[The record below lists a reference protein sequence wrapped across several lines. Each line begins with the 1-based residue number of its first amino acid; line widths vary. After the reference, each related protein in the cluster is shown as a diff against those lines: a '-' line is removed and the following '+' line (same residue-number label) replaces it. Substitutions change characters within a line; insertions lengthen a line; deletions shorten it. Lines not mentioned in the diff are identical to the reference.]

1 MRALY
6 TITIFLGSALL
17 FLVEPMVAKMI
28 LPVFGGSAAVWNA
41 SVVFFQLLLLGGYAY
56 AHASTKRLG
65 TKAQPIL
72 HLAIVALALLALPF
86 SLKSGYFLSPTSLPA
101 FQVIGLL
108 LIMVGL
114 PFFALSAQAPLI
126 QKWFA
131 KTPDPAARDPYFLYS
146 ASNVGSVLALLAYP
160 TLIEPWLSIRFQ
172 ARLWTYGY
180 IALAMLTAA
189 SSVVMIAKGRHDAP
203 DAVDSVANDPRPTNP
218 QRMRWLLLAAVPAS
232 LMLGVTNYLT
242 TNIAPV
248 PLLWIIPLAVY
259 LISFILAFSSRIHP
273 NPRLLARISTILV
286 LPLALVL
293 VLELWTPMIP
303 LAMMHLTVLF
313 MLSWTCHLFLARS
326 RPAASHLTEFYLWV
340 AAGGVLGG
348 AFNAFLAPVAF
359 DGLIEYPIALA
370 VAIALFQRHAMKDPK
385 MLGRDVAVGVM
396 AGAPVYGLTLAGPLL
411 LNLVDVKWGENSAS
425 AVTMGLA
432 AVMIVCCFFAIDRPV
447 RYGLILGSVMILG
460 PGINRLANTVLY
472 QTRDFFGVKRVQA
485 SGPFHILMHGS
496 TDHGEQ
502 NTTPGHRREPLT
514 YFNYNSPIGRFFNEF
529 SGSKAKRSVA
539 VVGLGTG
546 TLAAYGQAGQDW
558 TFYEID
564 PDVIRIASDPRLFT
578 YLSDCP
584 AKLHIVQGDARLE
597 LAKASPASY
606 DLIVL
611 DAFNS
616 DSIPVHLVTREA
628 IEMYKSK
635 LRPGGV
641 LAFHTSNRYLDLPPV
656 IARAGNSLD
665 MHSIY
670 LSMDIVSPE
679 EEKKGWSVSRW
690 MLMARN
696 ESDFGALGKDIIWQ
710 HMDHPKPGSI
720 WTDDFSNV
728 LTAFAINNQP

>member
-1 MRALY
+1 
-6 TITIFLGSALL
+6 
-17 FLVEPMVAKMI
+17 MVAKMI

-41 SVVFFQLLLLGGYAY
+41 SVVFFQLLLLLGYAY
-56 AHASTKRLG
+56 AHISTKRLG
-65 TKAQPIL
+65 AKTQPIL
-72 HLAIVALALLALPF
+72 HLAVVALALLALPF
-86 SLKSGYFLSPTSLPA
+86 SLKSGYFLSPGSQPA

-108 LIMVGL
+108 LVMVGL

-131 KTPDPAARDPYFLYS
+131 KTPDPSARDPYFLYS

-160 TLIEPWLSIRFQ
+160 TLIEPLLPIKFQ
-172 ARLWTYGY
+172 ARLWTLGY
-180 IALAMLTAA
+180 VALALLTAL
-189 SSVVMIAKGRHDAP
+189 SSLIMITRRRHDQAEEVEETA
-203 DAVDSVANDPRPTNP
+203 DAPRPTNP
-218 QRMRWLLLAAVPAS
+218 QRVRWLLLAAVPAS

-259 LISFILAFSSRIHP
+259 LISFILAFSNRIHP
-273 NPRLLARISTILV
+273 NPRVLARTSTILV

-293 VLELWTPMIP
+293 VLQLWTPMIP

-326 RPAASHLTEFYLWV
+326 RPPESHLTEFFLWV

-348 AFNAFLAPVAF
+348 AFNAFIAPVTF
-359 DGLIEYPIALA
+359 NGLVEYPIALA

-385 MLGRDVAVGVM
+385 MLGKDFAVGVM
-396 AGAPVYGLTLAGPLL
+396 AGAPVYGLTLCGPLL
-411 LNLVDVKWGENSAS
+411 LNVVTVRWGETSAS
-425 AVTMGLA
+425 AVTMAIA
-432 AVMIVCCFFAIDRPV
+432 AVLIVCCFFAIDRPV

-460 PGINRLANTVLY
+460 PGINRLANSVIF
-472 QTRDFFGVKRVQA
+472 QTRDFFGVKRVQV

-502 NTTPGHRREPLT
+502 NMTPGHRREPLT
-514 YFNYNSPIGRFFNEF
+514 YFNHNSPIGRFFKEF
-529 SGSKAKRSVA
+529 NGPKSKESVA

-546 TLAAYGQAGQDW
+546 TLAAYGQTGQDW

-584 AKLHIVQGDARLE
+584 ARVHLVQGDARLE
-597 LAKASPASY
+597 LAKAPPASY

-635 LRPGGV
+635 LRPAGII
-641 LAFHTSNRYLDLPPV
+641 AFHTSNRYLDLPPV
-656 IARAGNSLD
+656 IARAGNSLS

-670 LSMDIVSPE
+670 LSMDLVSPD
-679 EEKKGWSVSRW
+679 EEKRGWSVSRW
-690 MLMARN
+690 MLMARH
-696 ESDFGALGKDIIWQ
+696 ETDFGALGKDIIWQ
-710 HMDHPKPGSI
+710 HMDHPKVGPI

-728 LTAFAINNQP
+728 LTAFAMNGQS